1 MILNLFIFRE
11 LKTTIFITLL
21 LVRAKYVQSAFKK
34 IDIFKFRP

>member
-21 LVRAKYVQSAFKK
+21 LVRAKYVQSFKK
-34 IDIFKFRP
+34 IDTFKFRP